1 MGGWRVEFLGWRGLL
16 AAALLSAPAWA
27 QEEQAVPASEPE
39 AAEEVA
45 DEVVTDEA
53 SAEPVAVAQ
62 ADVPAVGAPMSQPTP
77 SSDPVTAVPPPSP
90 ATPKKPKKPRA
101 EPIGENPTAS
111 EDPEADKPQI
121 EVFGRVF
128 ARATAD
134 ERREYARSMDIPSA
148 RLGVGASFRN
158 IEAEVTGDL
167 SSKNILKDAFVR
179 VSDDSKRLRLYA
191 GRFKAPFLAR
201 ENEGAWRLPIMSRG
215 LVNDYVTETH
225 QMGGRRFGLMGE
237 VRLKNLWDLRV
248 SGGMFQ
254 GAEDD
259 LGQQLSEDASARVSV
274 SPLKK
279 VLTLGASTYLG
290 EVLEGTRR
298 HAVAADATLHLGGLD
313 LSGEYVTGRLPLGPF
328 TAQLGLV
335 AYTLPLDSIGEWA
348 VQPVAGAEAL
358 QLRGEIAGQG
368 WSALGGINILFAD
381 SFKAQFQ
388 VERALR
394 PGDAA
399 PGLEYSLQL
408 ATRF

>member
-1 MGGWRVEFLGWRGLL
+1 MGGWRSEVLGWRGLL
-16 AAALLSAPAWA
+16 AAALLSTPAWA
-27 QEEQAVPASEPE
+27 QETEAVPE
-39 AAEEVA
+39 AAPESSEEEV
-45 DEVVTDEA
+45 VSDEA
-53 SAEPVAVAQ
+53 SAEPVQVAQ
-62 ADVPAVGAPMSQPTP
+62 VDVPAVGS
-77 SSDPVTAVPPPSP
+77 PVSP
-90 ATPKKPKKPRA
+90 AAPTSAPVKELPPASAAKPKKPKKPIQ
-101 EPIGENPTAS
+101 EPIGESPTGS
-111 EDPEADKPQI
+111 EDPEAREEDKPRIQ
-121 EVFGRVF
+121 VFGRVF

-158 IEAEVTGDL
+158 VEAEVTGDL

-179 VSDDSKRLRLYA
+179 VADNSKRLRLYA

-201 ENEGAWRLPIMSRG
+201 ENVGTWALPVMNRG
-215 LVNDYVTETH
+215 LVNDYLTETH

-237 VRLKNLWDLRV
+237 VRLKQVWDLRV
-248 SGGMFQ
+248 SAGMFQ

-274 SPLKK
+274 TPFKK

-290 EVLEGTRR
+290 EVLQGTRR
-298 HAVAADATLHLGGLD
+298 HSVAADATLNLGAFA
-313 LSGEYVTGRLPLGPF
+313 LSGEYVTGQLPLGPF
-328 TAQLGLV
+328 NAQLGLV
-335 AYTLPLDSIGEWA
+335 SYTLPLDAAGEWA

-381 SFKAQFQ
+381 SFRAQFQ